1 MSISIT
7 GNQYPRPDDTG
18 SGESAAKAAPVVPIS
33 ITNTVKL
40 KEAELKGEY
49 YTLSDEQFV
58 KSIERAIKAI
68 QGKTTTLEFGVH
80 EQTKSITVKVLDKET
95 GEIIRE
101 VPPEKTL
108 DFVAKMMEMAGI
120 IIDERR

>member
-18 SGESAAKAAPVVPIS
+18 SGEPAAKAAPAVPIS

-95 GEIIRE
+95 GEVIRE